1 MHPFAS
7 DLSQL
12 KDGELEAKVQE
23 LTKKYFISHNPEVR
37 SQIVLFLDT
46 YKEEMRSRQAK
57 VWQTQ
62 QAQLNNG
69 LDKLINVS

>member
-23 LTKKYFISHNPEVR
+23 LTRKYFMSNNPEVK
-37 SQIVLFLDT
+37 SQIAVFLDT
-46 YKEEMRSRQAK
+46 YKDEMRNRQAK
-57 VWQTQ
+57 LWQTQ

-69 LDKLINVS
+69 LDKLINVN

>member
-57 VWQTQ
+57 VWQTL

>member
-12 KDGELEAKVQE
+12 KDGELEAKVQD
-23 LTKKYFISHNPEVR
+23 LTRKYFISHNPEVR
-37 SQIVLFLDT
+37 AQIVVFLDT
-46 YKEEMRSRQAK
+46 YKEEMRARQAK
-57 VWQTQ
+57 LWQSQ

-69 LDKLINVS
+69 LDKLINVN